1 MSVETTGIDSA
12 AKDETQLVEQIYY
25 EFFEFVPSEI
35 KVNITGES
43 TNEKDAIRW
52 RLGGSTRGYYPKT
65 RMVPYVPSVFD
76 FDQIQAAFVE
86 GIISIEQFTEIL
98 IANFGK
104 KKATKILRHNLKI
117 ARKEENAA
125 RLRINA
131 EE

>member
-1 MSVETTGIDSA
+1 VEN
-12 AKDETQLVEQIYY
+12 ENQHLVEQVYY

-52 RLGGSTRGYYPKT
+52 RLGGTARGYYQKT
-65 RMVPYVPSVFD
+65 RMVPYVPTVFD
-76 FDQIQAAFVE
+76 FDEIQAAFVE

-104 KKATKILRHNLKI
+104 KKATKILRHNLKL
-117 ARKEENAA
+117 ARKEENSA

-131 EE
+131 EK